1 MPVQIR
7 PYIKSVDFNSMD
19 DSDKLKLK
27 VEEEVAKKLKE
38 LESKMMEEQRLRELA
53 AQEEKERAKKL

>member
-1 MPVQIR
+1 
-7 PYIKSVDFNSMD
+7 
-19 DSDKLKLK
+19 LK

-53 AQEEKERAKKL
+53 AQKEKERAKKL